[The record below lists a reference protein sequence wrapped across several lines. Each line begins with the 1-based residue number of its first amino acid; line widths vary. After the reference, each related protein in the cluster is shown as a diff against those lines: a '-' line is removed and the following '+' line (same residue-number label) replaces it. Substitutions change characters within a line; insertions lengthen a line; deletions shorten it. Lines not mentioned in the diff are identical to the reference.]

1 MGRDGIAG
9 LVVLVASL
17 ALYWATLSIQ
27 SNPLVPVSPAFYPRL
42 VLGVSAIL
50 SCALVATDVRAARKR
65 PRPAPTQPR
74 PRYGMVAILF
84 AIFAVYVV
92 ALPYLGFRVA
102 TVAFLA
108 VMQSAID
115 PPRGR
120 RRVIVVAAVALA
132 TTLVTY
138 YTFDSYLQVLLPRGL
153 WTGF

>member
-9 LVVLVASL
+9 LAVLVASL
-17 ALYWATLSIQ
+17 ALYRATFAIE

-42 VLGVSAIL
+42 VLGTTAIL
-50 SCALVATDVRAARKR
+50 SLALLVSDVLAVRAGRR
-65 PRPAPTQPR
+65 PSGTPQRL
-74 PRYGMVAILF
+74 RYGLVAILF
-84 AIFAVYVV
+84 AIFAVYVL

-102 TVAFLA
+102 TFAFLV
-108 VMQSAID
+108 VMQSAIE
-115 PPRGR
+115 PPKGWR
-120 RRVIVVAAVALA
+120 RAGLVAAVALA